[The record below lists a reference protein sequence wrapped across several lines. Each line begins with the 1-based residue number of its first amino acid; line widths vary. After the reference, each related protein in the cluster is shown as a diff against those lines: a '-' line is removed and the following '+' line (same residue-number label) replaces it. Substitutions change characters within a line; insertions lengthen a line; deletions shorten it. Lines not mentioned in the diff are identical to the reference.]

1 MKYIQL
7 KTNDSTLIIYI
18 NREEKLNALNSIIIK
33 ELDNVLS
40 LHQNDSTVKSII
52 ITGSGEKA
60 FVAGA
65 DITEM
70 EKFSSSEAAEYS
82 NNGIN
87 LL

>member
-1 MKYIQL
+1 MHDDL
-7 KTNDSTLIIYI
+7 KNWNLNI

-40 LHQNDSTVKSII
+40 LHQNDSAVKSII

-65 DITEM
+65 DIAEM

-87 LL
+87 LFAL

>member
-7 KTNDSTLIIYI
+7 ETNDSTLIISI

-40 LHQNDSTVKSII
+40 LYQNDSTVKSII

-70 EKFSSSEAAEYS
+70 
-82 NNGIN
+82 
-87 LL
+87 